1 MKYSLCHAFYKN
13 GASLMKHKFRR
24 SQKLAVWLL
33 LMVFSF
39 SGCTLKATLDTT
51 SDGVT
56 NFLSSTTGKSWW
68 TEDGLVKNGEH
79 ARAFVATNYDNL
91 LQEIAKGEGEYLQ
104 AFGTVLGVPAHQQAP
119 FQRLVQARYPT
130 LAEIPIF
137 QGEDQLNSFI
147 GQVQQAWD
155 RSHSKNL

>member
-1 MKYSLCHAFYKN
+1 MR
-13 GASLMKHKFRR
+13 HKFRQSR
-24 SQKLAVWLL
+24 KLVGWLL

-79 ARAFVATNYDNL
+79 ARVFVATNYDNL

-104 AFGTVLGVPAHQQAP
+104 AFGTLLGVRTHQQEP
-119 FQRLVQARYPT
+119 FQQMVQARYPT

-147 GQVQQAWD
+147 GHVQQAWD
-155 RSHSKNL
+155 RSRSKNL